1 VSSVNRYVSYRPIH
15 SNTFVSA
22 CCSSLVENGS
32 GSIYYTHRDFLNKKV
47 SCKPYFAESC
57 AWAKWNLT
65 SQLDKFSS
73 WLVTLASGHAEWN
86 HLTSDRLSSRLV
98 KSTFKVTTKESHPML
113 LSQEPPL
120 RGTRGGVWCLLLC
133 FLNQYCKVV
142 MYGLHRDQSSNQGR
156 RIHEVTVMAKK
167 RVKIGHIL
175 ITFFGENDV
184 FGIILRCS
192 PPREATLRLANQYR
206 WPWVRNLTHCKFWKI
221 LLKESIVLLMMWWCD
236 WCLLI
241 TKYPKA
247 PGH

>member
-1 VSSVNRYVSYRPIH
+1 MARQMNGLFCFLGMKSNLDITDNCVLLSVNRYFSNLTGSTIVSSVNRYVSYRPIH
-15 SNTFVSA
+15 SNIFVSA

-65 SQLDKFSS
+65 SQLDNLSN

-120 RGTRGGVWCLLLC
+120 RGTRGGGSGVCC
-133 FLNQYCKVV
+133 F
-142 MYGLHRDQSSNQGR
+142 
-156 RIHEVTVMAKK
+156 
-167 RVKIGHIL
+167 
-175 ITFFGENDV
+175 V
-184 FGIILRCS
+184 F
-192 PPREATLRLANQYR
+192 
-206 WPWVRNLTHCKFWKI
+206 
-221 LLKESIVLLMMWWCD
+221 
-236 WCLLI
+236 
-241 TKYPKA
+241 
-247 PGH
+247 